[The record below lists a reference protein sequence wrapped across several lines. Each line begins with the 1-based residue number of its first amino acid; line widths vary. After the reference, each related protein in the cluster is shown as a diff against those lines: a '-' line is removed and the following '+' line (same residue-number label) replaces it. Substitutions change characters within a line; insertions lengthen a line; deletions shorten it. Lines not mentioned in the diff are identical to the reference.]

1 MSPSS
6 LRRKMEEAG
15 YPASAIDEQVDA
27 LARDLAEGRKRDEQL
42 EKLQAMGY
50 TESDLE
56 RSNPY
61 NQWMY
66 E

>member
-50 TESDLE
+50 TERDLE

>member
-15 YPASAIDEQVDA
+15 YPASYIDEQVDA
-27 LARDLAEGRKRDEQL
+27 LARDLAEERMRDERL
-42 EKLQAMGY
+42 EELRAMGY
-50 TESDLE
+50 TEDDLE